1 MVNEAAAMAQEAE
14 NADEIIHYFAQE
26 WAPGVF
32 IHMQTMYMT
41 WITMAIVFLLFFV
54 ASRNP
59 KLVPSGLQNVLEFF
73 IDFLNGLMEGTL
85 GMKGRQYMAPFIITL
100 FMFIFVGNEIGMLPQ
115 VGVHW
120 TSPTNDINTCLALSL
135 TVALSVYVIGVSKNG
150 LGHFKHFVSP
160 TWAFFPLHLLEEITK
175 PLTMALRLFGTI
187 LAGEILL
194 GVLYQ
199 LSPWIIPEFWV
210 MFSLFI
216 GFLQAFIFTMLALT
230 SYAIVFAHH
239 D

>member
-1 MVNEAAAMAQEAE
+1 MGNEAAMAQEAE
-14 NADEIIHYFAQE
+14 HSSEIIHYFAQE
-26 WAPGVF
+26 WAPGVV

-41 WITMAIVFLLFFV
+41 WITMAILIVIFV
-54 ASRNP
+54 LASRNP

-73 IDFLNGLMEGTL
+73 IDFLNGLMEDTL
-85 GMKGRQYMAPFIITL
+85 GLKGRKYMAPFIVTL
-100 FMFIFVGNEIGMLPQ
+100 FMFIFIGNELGMLPQ

-120 TSPTNDINTCLALSL
+120 TSPTNDINTCVGLSL
-135 TVALSVYVIGVSKNG
+135 TVALGVYVVGILQHGV
-150 LGHFKHFVSP
+150 GHFKHFISP
-160 TWAFFPLHLLEEITK
+160 SPAFLPLHLLEEVTK
-175 PLTMALRLFGTI
+175 PLTMALRLFGNI

-194 GVLYQ
+194 IVLYQ
-199 LSPWIIPEFWV
+199 LAPWVVPEFWV

-239 D
+239 E